1 MTKQN
6 TTTSKYY
13 GMVNLSYLKSFRT
26 AHRAGRTRRRDQR
39 GQRRKRQLFGDGIPQ
54 QLADLPFG
62 RRAISAFG
70 TPHRFEQHRPHGGRL
85 RDGQLLVR
93 QPLHARRKLPRGRI
107 VELRQQTA
115 RVVVLGRGRAVE
127 SHEREIHEP
136 QNLRQPRPESQHRH
150 HRQLQLRAEPDPQH
164 VQVPDDVRRNH
175 GRRAHVA
182 GQPRPQMAD
191 DAQTQHRRRTG
202 FLQNRI
208 NLEFNYYSNTT
219 DNNITRVDILPST
232 GFSSYTANQGDVSN
246 KGFDFNLS
254 VTPVRTKEWQ
264 LNLFVNGQHNRNKL
278 TNLSEALKD
287 YNKQI
292 MEQQTTTDKTKI
304 ENVFLFEG
312 GQIAHGDLRRA
323 VGRHRPRHGSGDIH
337 HQGRQA
343 HLHVEL
349 GGSGGRGR
357 HGPT

>member
-1 MTKQN
+1 
-6 TTTSKYY
+6 
-13 GMVNLSYLKSFRT
+13 
-26 AHRAGRTRRRDQR
+26 
-39 GQRRKRQLFGDGIPQ
+39 
-54 QLADLPFG
+54 
-62 RRAISAFG
+62 
-70 TPHRFEQHRPHGGRL
+70 
-85 RDGQLLVR
+85 
-93 QPLHARRKLPRGRI
+93 
-107 VELRQQTA
+107 
-115 RVVVLGRGRAVE
+115 
-127 SHEREIHEP
+127 
-136 QNLRQPRPESQHRH
+136 
-150 HRQLQLRAEPDPQH
+150 
-164 VQVPDDVRRNH
+164 
-175 GRRAHVA
+175 
-182 GQPRPQMAD
+182 MAD

-312 GQIAHGDLRRA
+312 RANRSRRSTPCA
-323 VGRHRPRHGSGDIH
+323 RPASTPARVRRYH